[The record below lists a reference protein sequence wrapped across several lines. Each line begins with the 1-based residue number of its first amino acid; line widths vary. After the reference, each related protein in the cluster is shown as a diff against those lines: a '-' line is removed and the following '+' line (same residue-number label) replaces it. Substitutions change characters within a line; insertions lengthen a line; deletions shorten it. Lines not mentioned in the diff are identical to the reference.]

1 MIPNVNIKLGN
12 GALGRV
18 ASTADGVAGL
28 VLTGSAV
35 ADKLVLNTHYLLGGT
50 LDLLKLGV
58 TDANNFLVNKEV
70 RAFYAQ
76 AGEGAELHILVVADI
91 TTLETMCATGAESPL
106 NKLINKSGGR
116 VRLVGVNK
124 YSEVKTPEENLTQK
138 IDIDAINAGAVAHQV
153 AEAQT
158 KDVRPFRVLMPA
170 CGFTGVTEGLFKPNE
185 SSYNRVGYVL
195 ACDDNVNETRAIGQI
210 LGRASKIA
218 VNRSIGRVKDGA
230 IATNG
235 YLTKTKDYLDG
246 SDIANLLNDAGY
258 IIYIK
263 YPTKNGCYLNGD
275 PMAVAVS
282 DDYAELHLGRVIDKA
297 YTIVYNT
304 YITEIM
310 DNVTVDEKG
319 NLDPAICK
327 SYEGMIEN
335 AIVSLMGEEISSF
348 KAFVDTKQNVLSTG
362 KITVSGKIIPQGV
375 IKEIQF
381 NLGFEN
387 PAK

>member
-28 VLTGSAV
+28 VLTGTAV

-50 LDLLKLGV
+50 LDLVNLGV
-58 TDANNFLVNKEV
+58 TADNNFLVNKEV

-76 AGEGAELHILVVADI
+76 AGEGAELHIFVVADTI
-91 TTLETMCATGAESPL
+91 TLTQMCATDANSPL
-106 NKLINKSGGR
+106 NQLINASGGR

-124 YSEVKTPEENLTQK
+124 LPKVAPTAGDNQ
-138 IDIDAINAGAVAHQV
+138 IDDDAITAGASAHQV

-158 KDVRPFRVLMPA
+158 KEVRPFRLFMPA
-170 CGFTGVTEGLFKPNE
+170 CAFTGVTEGLFKPCE

-218 VNRSIGRVKDGA
+218 VHRSIGRVKDGA

-235 YLTKTKDYLDG
+235 FLAKDKDYQEG
-246 SDIANLLNDAGY
+246 STMANTLNDAGY

-263 YPTKNGCYLNGD
+263 YATKNGCYLNGD

-304 YITEIM
+304 YISEIM
-310 DNVTVDEKG
+310 DNVSVDESG

-327 SYEGMIEN
+327 NYEGMIEN
-335 AIVSLMGEEISSF
+335 AIGVLMGEEISSF
-348 KAFVDTKQNVLSTG
+348 SAFVDPKQNVLSSS
-362 KITVSGKIIPQGV
+362 KIEISGKIIPQGV